1 MQFRSRIYIYV
12 RGKTFPLSWPH
23 ARNTQRSPLSTVSL
37 QPRHDFFHENK
48 AILRSF
54 AVHPLP
60 YLTFPLCPT
69 SCTKIYSRQKKGAG
83 KKKNCLDSFL
93 DRRNAIFATENRR
106 SAKKEEVGGE
116 KKIINF
122 RAISREREVRQ
133 HFHRA
138 NARLFLRSWKK
149 RFRNCNCGATSEA
162 STSSFPAET
171 LPFKASSFSSDG
183 KKKERKKY
191 TNILREIGFVLDR
204 SSLDRKA
211 FSFPYEKFV
220 R

>member
-1 MQFRSRIYIYV
+1 MPRFFPRSKKRNL
-12 RGKTFPLSWPH
+12 RDGK
-23 ARNTQRSPLSTVSL
+23 SP
-37 QPRHDFFHENK
+37 
-48 AILRSF
+48 I
-54 AVHPLP
+54 
-60 YLTFPLCPT
+60 
-69 SCTKIYSRQKKGAG
+69 G
-83 KKKNCLDSFL
+83 KK
-93 DRRNAIFATENRR
+93 RR
-106 SAKKEEVGGE
+106 GGEE